1 MEKFGY
7 FGYFILKSI
16 MWHKKKYYVAQ
27 MKVLCG
33 TNLKS
38 QKIDFQVFKN
48 IKSSLSKFSKDF
60 YSF

>member
-38 QKIDFQVFKN
+38 QKIDF
-48 IKSSLSKFSKDF
+48 
-60 YSF
+60 